1 MVSIKK
7 RIIKGHDYYYLQHT
21 IRTPDGFQ
29 TREKYLGRTLP
40 QDLERS
46 KQEFLVEIYK
56 ERWYPLFD
64 EIRKNYAKE
73 RLRMPRSAFQKER
86 RSFTVRFTY
95 DSNRIEGSTLTL
107 RETANLLENGV
118 SPTARPVGDIKEAE
132 AHARVFEKAI
142 GYDKDISLQI
152 ILLWHKGLFEE
163 TKPDIAGRIRE
174 HQVAISGS
182 RFVPPLPSEV
192 QPLLREFFRWYNRN
206 KKTLHPV
213 ELAAAVHLKFVTI
226 HPFSDGN
233 GRISRLLMNFVLER
247 NGYPPMNIP
256 YGNRGG
262 YYNALE
268 RSQVK
273 NADST
278 FIQWF
283 FRRYLKE
290 QSKFI
295 GNKQNR

>member
-7 RIIKGHDYYYLQHT
+7 RTIKGHDYYYFQHT
-21 IRTPDGFQ
+21 IRTPEKLQ
-29 TREKYLGRTLP
+29 TREKYLGRRLP
-40 QDLERS
+40 LDLEGS
-46 KQEFLVEIYK
+46 KREFLVEIYK

-73 RLRMPRSAFQKER
+73 QLRMPRSAVRKER
-86 RSFTVRFTY
+86 QSFAVRFTY

-107 RETANLLENGV
+107 RETANLLESGV
-118 SPTARPVGDIKEAE
+118 SPTAKPIEDIKEAE
-132 AHARVFEKAI
+132 AHARVFEKVME
-142 GYDKDISLQI
+142 YDKDISLQI
-152 ILLWHKGLFEE
+152 ILFWHKGLFEE

-182 RFVPPLPSEV
+182 RFVPPLPSEI
-192 QPLLREFFRWYNRN
+192 QPLLREFFRWYSRN

-256 YGNRGG
+256 YGNRMR

-290 QSKFI
+290 QSKYI
-295 GNKQNR
+295 EDNQKG